1 VDEKNGKRIMTYEE
15 LTPLA
20 APANE
25 ANENEG
31 WRDFPP
37 DSSAGESG
45 SEASLWLEKWA
56 EEAISRGRR
65 RNF

>member
-1 VDEKNGKRIMTYEE
+1 MTYED
-15 LTPLA
+15 LDPHA

-31 WRDFPP
+31 WQDFPP
-37 DSSAGESG
+37 DSSAGDPG

-56 EEAISRGRR
+56 DVAISSGRR

>member
-1 VDEKNGKRIMTYEE
+1 MTYED
-15 LTPLA
+15 LDPHA

-25 ANENEG
+25 ANESEV
-31 WRDFPP
+31 WQDFPP
-37 DSSAGESG
+37 DSSAGDSG

-56 EEAISRGRR
+56 DVAISRGRR